1 MSVHAKLPVP
11 QTQTQHNT
19 PPSPKNPKPIYT
31 LVYGASVIGVLSAA
45 LRPDSILFYE
55 LAHYGVMSTQ
65 EDKVRI
71 ATYII
76 LILLK

>member
-45 LRPDSILFYE
+45 LRPDSPSYE
-55 LAHYGVMSTQ
+55 LAHHRVMSIQ
-65 EDKVRI
+65 DDKVRI
-71 ATYII
+71 STQII